1 MGKTSKGFSRGR
13 RIAVSDSKRHPWERR
28 DGEST
33 QAFEA
38 FSIYRSQ
45 GVKRSHAKVAK
56 ESGKNITLMSRW
68 SSRHDWVDR
77 VRAYDAVISK
87 EVVEDEKDA
96 IVRMNRRHINES
108 HKLQELVL
116 QRIGKIRP
124 EALTPTDVARWLDI
138 AVKIERKCMGLD
150 DNGPMVNTQVN
161 VEVATEA
168 NIILAT
174 KLYPKAL
181 SMLNDKQQAELDAYR
196 KQLEEVAAH

>member
-1 MGKTSKGFSRGR
+1 MVKATEKRPKDRAGSVRNSR
-13 RIAVSDSKRHPWERR
+13 KPWEQR
-28 DGEST
+28 DGESP

-38 FSIYRSQ
+38 FSLYRSQ
-45 GVKRSHAKVAK
+45 GVKRSHVKVAH
-56 ESGKNITLMSRW
+56 ELGKSSTIVSRW
-68 SSRHDWVDR
+68 SSRHGWIDR

-124 EALTPTDVARWLDI
+124 EALSPTDVARWLDI

-168 NIILAT
+168 HIILAT
-174 KLYPKAL
+174 KLYPKILTML
-181 SMLNDKQQAELDAYR
+181 SEKQRAELDAYR
-196 KQLEEVAAH
+196 KQLEEVASH

>member
-1 MGKTSKGFSRGR
+1 MVKATEKRLEKRAGSVRNSK
-13 RIAVSDSKRHPWERR
+13 KPWERR
-28 DGEST
+28 DNEST
-33 QAFEA
+33 QAYEA

-45 GVKRSHAKVAK
+45 GAKRSHEKVAR
-56 ESGKNITLMSRW
+56 ESGKNIALMSRW

-77 VRAYDAVISK
+77 VRAYDALISK

-108 HKLQELVL
+108 HKLQDLVL

-181 SMLNDKQQAELDAYR
+181 SMLNDKQQAELDGYR
-196 KQLEEVAAH
+196 KQLEEVASH